1 MQDKPR
7 KTKPQLK
14 DVMNSLRI
22 VMLEDGYELHNEAGS
37 AKYDA
42 YGIRGEVHGIPEY
55 FPISLSVSGA
65 NAGAA
70 KTAQCVYVISAE
82 GEPSD
87 LSQAIAKA
95 ASSAVKKALATG
107 GFLCRG
113 SI

>member
-1 MQDKPR
+1 MKN
-7 KTKPQLK
+7 PQLK

-95 ASSAVKKALATG
+95 AASAVRSAIKSG
-107 GFLCRG
+107 GFLTRRLL
-113 SI
+113 

>member
-7 KTKPQLK
+7 MKNPQLK

-55 FPISLSVSGA
+55 FPLSLSVSEA
-65 NAGAA
+65 NAGGA
-70 KTAQCVYVISAE
+70 KPAQCVYVISAE

-87 LSQAIAKA
+87 FSQTIAKA
-95 ASSAVKKALATG
+95 ASSAVKQALATG
-107 GFLCRG
+107 GFLRRR